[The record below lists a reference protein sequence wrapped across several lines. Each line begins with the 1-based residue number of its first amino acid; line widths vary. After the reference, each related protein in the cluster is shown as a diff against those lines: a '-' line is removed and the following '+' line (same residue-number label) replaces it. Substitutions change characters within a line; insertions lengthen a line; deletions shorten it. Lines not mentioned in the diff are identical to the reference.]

1 MDIAIYGAQGIA
13 LGAYEAIKNIDMKRK
28 VKCFLVT
35 SREGNSKFLN
45 GIPVY
50 ELEEYSSQLSAHEKM
65 NIEILIATPENVM
78 EQIEESLDNEHMP
91 CHVRLTS
98 ERWAQMKSYYHACD
112 KLFMPLP
119 AYPVGYNQANIH
131 LFMAKHLKDR
141 RLEAHYRLPE
151 WITPIQ
157 VGAALCDERV
167 ANMVDC
173 DGDNI
178 SYKNVNYSELTALY
192 WIWKNRI
199 NICSLKNKEYYGI
212 VHYRRILELSDDDI
226 LRLSD
231 NDIDVVLPYPMPY
244 EPDIEMHHKRYVADK
259 DWEVVL
265 DVLKRKQPE
274 YYDMSDKIF
283 KQEYLY
289 NYNIILAKSDVLAG
303 YCEWLFP
310 LLEEIEKT
318 TVPSGNERQDRYIGY
333 IAETLETL
341 YFMVNADR
349 LNIVHTGCRFLV

>member
-1 MDIAIYGAQGIA
+1 MTLAIYGAQGVA
-13 LGAYEAIKNIDMKRK
+13 KGYYQAIKYIHPYYNIKYFIVTNLKENPQHVDNVPVVELKMLAQKLTEAEKRK
-28 VKCFLVT
+28 IRIF
-35 SREGNSKFLN
+35 
-45 GIPVY
+45 
-50 ELEEYSSQLSAHEKM
+50 
-65 NIEILIATPENVM
+65 IATPENVM
-78 EQIEESLDNEHMP
+78 DIIEDSLDNEGFFNHI
-91 CHVRLTS
+91 RITS
-98 ERWAQMKSYYHACD
+98 MLWADMVACMHYYKKD
-112 KLFMPLP
+112 IKLLGQYS
-119 AYPVGYNQANIH
+119 AGSNQANIH
-131 LFMAKHLKDR
+131 LFMAKHLKDK

-259 DWEVVL
+259 DWAVVL

-274 YYDMSDKIF
+274 YYDMTDKIF

-289 NYNIILAKSDVLAG
+289 NYNIILAKSDVLAD

>member
-1 MDIAIYGAQGIA
+1 MKIVIYGAQAIA
-13 LGAYEAIKNIDMKRK
+13 CGFYETI
-28 VKCFLVT
+28 
-35 SREGNSKFLN
+35 KFLYPQYN
-45 GIPVY
+45 ILCFVVSKKDGNPLFIKKVPVIPIK
-50 ELEEYSSQLSAHEKM
+50 LLSDTISKNEKD
-65 NIEILIATPENVM
+65 NIKVCIATPENVM
-78 EQIEESLDNEHMP
+78 EDIEIILDNEGFFNHI
-91 CHVRLTS
+91 RITS
-98 ERWAQMKSYYHACD
+98 MLWADMVACMHYYKKD
-112 KLFMPLP
+112 IKLLGQ
-119 AYPVGYNQANIH
+119 YSVGSNKANIH
-131 LFMAKHLKDR
+131 LFMAKHLKDK
-141 RLEAHYRLPE
+141 RLAAHYRLPE

-157 VGAALCDERV
+157 VGAALCDDRV

-199 NICSLKNKEYYGI
+199 NICSSQNKEYYGI

-274 YYDMSDKIF
+274 YYNMTDKIF

-289 NYNIILAKSDVLAG
+289 NYNIILAKSDVLAD

-318 TVPSGNERQDRYIGY
+318 TVPSGDERQDRYIGY